1 MAEPFPIAY
10 LNGEFVPLRDARVSP
25 LDRAF
30 LYADSV
36 YEVMPVYGG
45 RVFRFREH
53 FDRLDRSLGELQM
66 RPVHS
71 RAQWAELC
79 DGLITRNGGGDMYL
93 YVQVTRGAEFGRNHA
108 PLPDIERTVFAFAS
122 ALPPLTQERLERGVA
137 AVTAEDTRWSRC
149 DIKSTAL
156 LANVMLKQLAVDA
169 NAAETI
175 LIRDGLLMEGA
186 STTVHVVLDGEIHT
200 PPKSH
205 SILPG
210 TTRDVVSELAT
221 RNRYSVPRRASD
233 RRRAQAGVGS
243 LYCCRDDRHTR
254 RHPSRRATRG
264 RRRAGAGVE
273 ADSRGV
279 RVLQGRARGHA
290 GVLKRGDSY
299 RA

>member
-1 MAEPFPIAY
+1 MAEPFPVAY
-10 LNGEFVPLRDARVSP
+10 LNGEFVPLKEARVSP

-53 FDRLDRSLGELQM
+53 FDRLDRSLAELQM
-66 RPVHS
+66 RPAYS
-71 RAQWAELC
+71 RQQWATLC
-79 DGLITRNGGGDMYL
+79 DGLIARNGGGDMYL
-93 YVQVTRGAEFGRNHA
+93 YVQVSRGAEYGRNHA

-122 ALPPLTQERLERGVA
+122 ALPPLTRERLDRGVA

-156 LANVMLKQLAVDA
+156 LANVLLKQLAVDA

-175 LIRDGLLMEGA
+175 LIRDGRLMEGA
-186 STTVHVVLDGEIHT
+186 STTVHVVRGGEIHT

-221 RNRYSVPRRASD
+221 RSGIPFRA
-233 RRRAQAGVGS
+233 APVTATELKEAPEVFIAAATIGTLAV
-243 LYCCRDDRHTR
+243 TR
-254 RHPSRRATRG
+254 LDGQPV
-264 RRRAGAGVE
+264 GAGVP
-273 ADSRGV
+273 GPV
-279 RVLQGRARGHA
+279 WKQIHA
-290 GVLKRGDSY
+290 AFESYKRELAGTPAY
-299 RA
+299 

>member
-1 MAEPFPIAY
+1 
-10 LNGEFVPLRDARVSP
+10 
-25 LDRAF
+25 
-30 LYADSV
+30 
-36 YEVMPVYGG
+36 MPVYGG

-53 FDRLDRSLGELQM
+53 FDRLDRSLGELQHA
-66 RPVHS
+66 PGSFS
-71 RAQWAELC
+71 RAEWAELC

-93 YVQVTRGAEFGRNHA
+93 YVQVSRGAEFGRNHA

-175 LIRDGLLMEGA
+175 LIRDGIMMEGA
-186 STTVHVVLDGEIHT
+186 STTVHVVLGGEIHT

-210 TTRDVVSELAT
+210 TTRDVVSELAIRSRIPFRAAPVT
-221 RNRYSVPRRASD
+221 AAELRTGAGSVH
-233 RRRAQAGVGS
+233 
-243 LYCCRDDRHTR
+243 CCRDDRHTR

-264 RRRAGAGVE
+264 RWRAGAGVE

-279 RVLQGRARGHA
+279 RVLQAANSQGTPA
-290 GVLKRGDSY
+290 Y
-299 RA
+299 

>member
-1 MAEPFPIAY
+1 
-10 LNGEFVPLRDARVSP
+10 VPLKEARVSP

-53 FDRLDRSLGELQM
+53 FDRLDRSLGELRM
-66 RPVHS
+66 RPVYS
-71 RAQWAELC
+71 REQWAGVC
-79 DGLITRNGGGDMYL
+79 DGLIERNGGGDMYI
-93 YVQVTRGAEFGRNHA
+93 YVQVSRGAEYGRNHA
-108 PLPDIERTVFAFAS
+108 PLPEVERTVFAFAS
-122 ALPPLTQERLERGVA
+122 ALPPVTRERLERGVA

-169 NAAETI
+169 NATETI
-175 LIRDGLLMEGA
+175 LLRAGMLMEGA
-186 STTVHVVLDGEIHT
+186 STTVHVVVGGEIRT

-221 RNRYSVPRRASD
+221 RE
-233 RRRAQAGVGS
+233 S
-243 LYCCRDDRHTR
+243 LPFRSAAVSAEELRTADEVFIAAATIGTLPVTRLDDQ
-254 RHPSRRATRG
+254 PV
-264 RRRAGAGVE
+264 GAGVPGPVWKRIYAAYE
-273 ADSRGV
+273 AY
-279 RVLQGRARGHA
+279 
-290 GVLKRGDSY
+290 KRELAATPAY
-299 RA
+299 

>member
-1 MAEPFPIAY
+1 MAEPFPVAY
-10 LNGEFVPLRDARVSP
+10 LNGEFLPLKEARVSP

-53 FDRLDRSLGELQM
+53 FDRLDRSLRELRMQ
-66 RPVHS
+66 PAHS
-71 RAQWAELC
+71 RHEWARIC
-79 DGLITRNGGGDMYL
+79 DGLIARNGGGDMYL
-93 YVQVTRGAEFGRNHA
+93 YVQVTRGAEYGRNHA

-156 LANVMLKQLAVDA
+156 LANVLLKQLAVDS

-175 LIRDGLLMEGA
+175 LVRDGMMMEGA
-186 STTVHVVLDGEIHT
+186 STTVHVVLDGEIRT

-221 RNRYSVPRRASD
+221 RSGIPFQAVPVSEKELRKA
-233 RRRAQAGVGS
+233 AEVFIAAATIGTLAV
-243 LYCCRDDRHTR
+243 TR
-254 RHPSRRATRG
+254 LDGQPV
-264 RRRAGAGVE
+264 GAGVP
-273 ADSRGV
+273 GPV
-279 RVLQGRARGHA
+279 WKQIHA
-290 GVLKRGDSY
+290 ALESYKRELAGTPAY
-299 RA
+299 